1 MGSLFARP
9 LGFFDPLIPRQTF
22 FLRAMPFGGTS
33 QTPSSPDDS
42 YGNESNPDSSLD
54 SSLASW
60 ISLAAT
66 TDNAESSKRKRE
78 KPQASELDGPDAAAG
93 GGNNDDNDNY
103 AAKIA
108 RCQDRSMPILLGP
121 AMFRAADDG
130 SGLAYMAPLLESESD
145 SKSESKKKIWTQSQK
160 QSWIQSQNQSRSQN
174 QSQSQSRSL

>member
-66 TDNAESSKRKRE
+66 TDNEESSKRKRE
-78 KPQASELDGPDAAAG
+78 KPQASELDEPDAAAG

-108 RCQDRSMPILLGP
+108 RCQSALP

-174 QSQSQSRSL
+174 QSQSQSQSRSL